1 MTLVAQ
7 ARDRDRLHPVY
18 LVEIVLLNS
27 GPTLYLSDRNITV
40 GGQDYEDYMDGLSGL
55 GSELE
60 RLDSS
65 GLNSALKLTF
75 KNDAYKSYDHLVEI
89 GGAYPFERAE
99 VTIKECYLDS
109 TAVPS
114 DTDTVFKGVLDEPRK
129 IDLMRFTCMVTSME
143 FKADHGV

>member
-65 GLNSALKLTF
+65 GLNSALTLGF
-75 KNDAYKSYDHLVEI
+75 KNDKYQAYNYLIEI
-89 GGAYPFERAE
+89 GGAYPIELAT
-99 VTIKECYLDS
+99 VTLKECYLDAAG
-109 TAVPS
+109 TPS
-114 DTDTVFKGVLDEPRK
+114 DTEVVFKGVLDEPRK

-143 FKADHGV
+143 FKADHI